1 MYKFLEIKKVFTN
14 LNFSHIMKSEEVN
27 QEKSAMD
34 NKIAAV
40 DRALEVLDLLHEN
53 EKEMGISEIAR
64 ALNLHKSTVSRTL
77 STLEHRGFVR
87 KNLEN
92 QKYWLGLKLYAIGM
106 TVKEKSVYLDEVIIA
121 AKTLF
126 KEFNEVINV
135 SVLEHQ
141 DEGTFKSVIVYKESN
156 PNQVL
161 LVNPTLGSYTDA
173 HASSVG
179 KCLLA
184 YTPEVTEEYIRGLT
198 LKKYT
203 EKTISNNEKLIQE
216 LADIRKKGYAVDD
229 EEREVGLTCVGAP
242 IFDVQG
248 NLVAAISISGPTAR
262 MKSHDREYLVKRL
275 IQVAKSIKII

>member
-1 MYKFLEIKKVFTN
+1 
-14 LNFSHIMKSEEVN
+14 
-27 QEKSAMD
+27 MD